1 MEGKTNRTMESTG
14 VHEGDRKNEKLRR
27 QNQQKHLRITNS
39 IMESTGVHKGDH
51 KNEKLGRQNQ

>member
-1 MEGKTNRTMESTG
+1 MESTG
-14 VHEGDRKNEKLRR
+14 VHEGDHKNEKLRR